1 MVDCWL
7 PYGDTEVYVTV
18 ELDALIGIAD
28 PKQVE
33 PEKTPVE
40 LITDAL
46 IEPYGKTLEELVQ
59 PGVEVAIAIDIYS
72 NPHAVIQAL
81 IEVTK
86 MLVELIVPKE
96 RMTIILGNGENEKE
110 NTSIRS
116 AIKETPELNGITFI
130 DHNRTTANNVTLEET
145 HRGTPVEINRRYHEA
160 SLKIAIGETRVD
172 PLTGYAGAHSAVV
185 PGLAASETIKGY
197 RRKYM
202 DFPSTIGSLEL
213 NSIKEDV
220 LEAVGKT
227 GIDFA
232 LNIVTNKEGKV
243 LAVHGG
249 GYEESWGKAINSL
262 ADQYEVKTEGGAD
275 IVIVSAGGGAYDE
288 SLYPA
293 TWALLNASKAAKR
306 NGTIVLLAQCMTGL
320 GAEAFTQLARV
331 NESDELKRRYTYG
344 AEALDVL
351 RQIQKTSRVILVSAL
366 PNYLVES
373 LGMDVSRTA
382 NDAYQRAIQS
392 RRGRKTTIIPYG
404 CKTIWSEM

>member
-18 ELDALIGIAD
+18 ELESLIGIAE

-33 PEKTPVE
+33 PEKTSVE

-46 IEPYGKTLEELVQ
+46 MEPYGKNLEELIQ
-59 PGVEVAIAIDIYS
+59 PGVDIAIAVDIYS
-72 NPHAVIQAL
+72 NPNAVVHAL

-110 NTSIRS
+110 NTLIRN
-116 AIKETPELNGITFI
+116 AIKETPELNGITLI
-130 DHNRTTANNVTLEET
+130 DHNRTTGNNVTLEET
-145 HRGTPVEINRRYHEA
+145 HRGTPVEVNRRYHEA
-160 SLKIAIGETRVD
+160 KLKIAIGETRLD
-172 PLTGYAGAHSAVV
+172 PLTGFAGAHSAVV
-185 PGLAASETIKGY
+185 PGLASNETIKGY
-197 RRKYM
+197 RKRYM
-202 DFPSTIGSLEL
+202 DSPSTMGSLEL

-220 LEAVGKT
+220 FEAIGKT

-232 LNIVTNKEGKV
+232 INIVTNKEGKV
-243 LAVHGG
+243 IAVHGG

-275 IVIVSAGGGAYDE
+275 IVIVSAGGGAFDQ

-293 TWALLNASKAAKR
+293 TWALLNASRAAKR

-320 GAEAFTQLARV
+320 GAEAFSQLVRV
-331 NESDELKRRYTYG
+331 NESDELKR
-344 AEALDVL
+344 
-351 RQIQKTSRVILVSAL
+351 
-366 PNYLVES
+366 
-373 LGMDVSRTA
+373 
-382 NDAYQRAIQS
+382 
-392 RRGRKTTIIPYG
+392 
-404 CKTIWSEM
+404 

>member
-18 ELDALIGIAD
+18 ELEALIGIAD